1 MAKISAHNAR
11 KLAELKVP
19 YHRGSP
25 DEFFGEITE
34 YFYVLTSDRRIL
46 RSYRYPEAKSAYDRK
61 RSSYKIVARIKPTA
75 EDPMRIFR
83 TYVERQARYF
93 NSEVMA

>member
-11 KLAELKVP
+11 KLAELVVP

-25 DEFFGEITE
+25 DEYFGGTTE
-34 YFYVLTSDRRIL
+34 YIYVLTSDRRIL
-46 RSYRYPEAKSAYDRK
+46 RSFRYPEARSSYDRK
-61 RSSYKIVARIKPTA
+61 RSGYKLVAKVKPTA
-75 EDPMRIFR
+75 EDPMKVFR